1 MKIAI
6 IGASGFVGAPVA
18 AEALARGHEVTA
30 IVRDISKL
38 PPHPRLRGFAAN
50 ATDVDALAE
59 ALAGHDVVIHAFHP
73 GKSVPMDQIYDLFVQ
88 GHQGIIAATKRSGV
102 PRLLCVGGAASLKTE
117 EGVEYLDSSMW
128 NPEFTPFKPAILGT
142 RALYY
147 MLQDEVGELDWVFL
161 APSVMLRPGERTGA
175 YRTGKDQILIDAEGQ
190 SRISLEDYAVA
201 MIDEAE
207 TPRHHR
213 ERFTVGY

>member
-6 IGASGFVGAPVA
+6 IGASGFVGAPIA

-59 ALAGHDVVIHAFHP
+59 ALSGHDAAIHAFHP
-73 GKSVPMDQIYDLFVQ
+73 GKSVPMDEIYELFVQ
-88 GHQGIIAATKRSGV
+88 GHEAIIEAAKRSGV

-128 NPEFTPFKPAILGT
+128 NPEFTPYKPAILGT

-147 MLQDEVGELDWVFL
+147 LLKEKGDDLDWVFL

-175 YRTGKDQILIDAEGQ
+175 YRTGGDHVLIDAEGQ
-190 SRISLEDYAVA
+190 SRISLEDYAMA

>member
-6 IGASGFVGAPVA
+6 IGASGFVGAPIA

-38 PPHPRLRGFAAN
+38 PPHPRLHGFAAN
-50 ATDVDALAE
+50 ATDEEALAE

-73 GKSVPMDQIYDLFVQ
+73 GKSVPMDEIYELFVQ
-88 GHQGIIAATKRSGV
+88 GHEAIIAAAKRSGV
-102 PRLLCVGGAASLKTE
+102 PRLLCVGGAASLKTD
-117 EGVEYLDSSMW
+117 EGVEYLESSMW
-128 NPEFTPFKPAILGT
+128 NPEFTPYKPAILGT

-147 MLQDEVGELDWVFL
+147 LLKEESGGLDWVFL

-175 YRTGKDQILIDAEGQ
+175 YRTGGDHVLVDAGGQ
-190 SRISLEDYAVA
+190 SQISLEDYAMA